1 MPYKDLKEVMRLS
14 ETDLRKEVRKLQKS
28 VSQRLRRLKAAG
40 FDVTPAT
47 KALSESGGR
56 ITTKG
61 TRQQLMRERGRAINF
76 LESRTATVSGIR
88 AQQEYVS
95 RELGG
100 DWMTEEQSNKFWRAY
115 SELRSRIQGRE
126 KYVSQVGN
134 YFQRNLMEYY
144 RNHPQASEETL
155 ISYLDELV
163 ANEERREQ
171 GLDYEDITRRN
182 RRSERNSRK
191 KK

>member
-1 MPYKDLKEVMRLS
+1 MLYKDLTEIMRLS
-14 ETDLRKEVRKLQKS
+14 ESDLKKEIRKLQRA
-28 VSQRLRRLKAAG
+28 VNQRLRRLKAAG
-40 FDVTPAT
+40 FLVTPAA
-47 KALSESGGR
+47 KSLYESGGR

-61 TRQQLMRERGRAINF
+61 TRQQLMRERGRALNF
-76 LESRTATVSGIR
+76 LESKTATIRGIR
-88 AQQEYVS
+88 EQQKYIS
-95 RELGG
+95 QELGG
-100 DWMTEEQSNKFWRAY
+100 EWMNKEQAAKFWRAY

-126 KYVSQVGN
+126 KYVQQVGN

-144 RNHPQASEETL
+144 RTHPRASEEKL

-171 GLDYEDITRRN
+171 GLDYEDITT
-182 RRSERNSRK
+182 RNSKRRGGKRK